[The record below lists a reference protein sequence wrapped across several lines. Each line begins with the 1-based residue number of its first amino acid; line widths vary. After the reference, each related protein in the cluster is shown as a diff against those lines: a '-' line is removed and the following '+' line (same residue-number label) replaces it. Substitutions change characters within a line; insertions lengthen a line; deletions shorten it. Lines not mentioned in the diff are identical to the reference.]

1 MTRVAI
7 HMLTA
12 YPPSNPNRDETGQPK
27 TAVVGGKTRQR
38 ISSQCIKRNWRLSE
52 PMTQL
57 DEKFSMR
64 TRGLGSE
71 VLKRLTASGTPPKIA
86 MERSKKIAEKFGKV
100 DGKRAPDHSEM
111 VVFGHEEWNAS
122 IALAEL
128 IGSEQR
134 DPTEAELNA
143 LPRATQSIDCALFGR
158 MRAADP
164 SLNVDAAVSVSHCL
178 TTNQAN
184 IDSDF
189 WTSVDDLKQAD
200 ERADGG
206 AGGMGDVE
214 FGSGIYYTYVDIDV
228 AQLIKNLSGDTGRA
242 SNAIAALIK
251 AMATTTP
258 GGHRTTFG
266 HQGRASYLRAEIGDS
281 SGNLFCPAFE
291 SPINSMGKAIEALRT
306 TAEKIGRVY
315 SLEREVSELSVT
327 DEIGTLSEV
336 VQAAVRTIER

>member
-1 MTRVAI
+1 MKHIAI

-38 ISSQCIKRNWRLSE
+38 ISSQCIKRTWRLSG
-52 PMTQL
+52 PMSHLCDQ
-57 DEKFSMR
+57 FSMR

-71 VLKRLTASGTPPKIA
+71 VLKLLTANGTLPKVA
-86 MERSKKIAEKFGKV
+86 MDRAKKIAEKFGKI
-100 DGKRAPDHSEM
+100 DPKRTPDHSEM
-111 VVFGHEEWNAS
+111 VVFGHEEWGAAM
-122 IALAEL
+122 ALAQVL
-128 IGSEQR
+128 GQEQR
-134 DPTEAELNA
+134 DPTEAELDA
-143 LPRATQSIDCALFGR
+143 LPRSTQSIDCALFGR

-178 TTNQAN
+178 TVNQAN
-184 IDSDF
+184 IESDF

-200 ERADGG
+200 ENADGG

-228 AQLIKNLSGDTGRA
+228 AQLLENLSGDSGRA
-242 SNAIAALIK
+242 RDAIGALIK

-258 GGHRTTFG
+258 GGHRATFG

-291 SPINSMGKAIEALRT
+291 TPINSMTKAIEKLRAT
-306 TAEKIGRVY
+306 SENISRVY
-315 SLEREVSELSVT
+315 SLERHIAELSVPEET
-327 DEIGTLSEV
+327 GTLSQV
-336 VQAAVRTIER
+336 IQAAVQTVEG